1 MLYFE
6 QGSPDLELTAD
17 DLKEGLYDAFGKMGK
32 RQKVLAI
39 PPDYT
44 RLPSRAGELT
54 EFTWEY
60 YGEALTD
67 VLPALGTHS
76 PMNDHQ
82 ISHMFGHLP
91 ASLIREH
98 DWRNDVVTVGIVP
111 AAFVKEVSEGAVEFP
126 WPAQVNKLLVEGQ
139 FDLILSIGQVVP
151 HEVVGMANYNKNIF
165 VGTGGVEGINKSHFI
180 GAAYGME
187 RMMGHADTPVRR
199 IFNYASENFTN
210 HLPIVYVQTV
220 VGLDKKDGIIKT
232 RGLFIGDDF
241 EVFDKAARLA
251 LLVNFEMLDKPLKK
265 IIVSLDPTEFKSTW
279 LGNKSIYRTRMAI
292 EDGGE
297 LIVLA
302 PALKE
307 FGEDKEIDR
316 LIRKYGYFGTPA
328 TLKACDENVEL
339 RNNLSAAAH
348 LIHGSSE
355 GRFSITYCPGKGP
368 DNLTRKEIESVGFNY
383 TDIDETTN
391 RYNPANLR
399 EGYNTMP
406 NGEEI
411 FYISNPALGLW
422 AFKER
427 FKY

>member
-1 MLYFE
+1 MMYYE
-6 QGSPDLELTAD
+6 IGSTELELD
-17 DLKEGLYDAFGKMGK
+17 GEDLKKGLFEAFDKIGEKH
-32 RQKVLAI
+32 KVLAI

-54 EFTWEY
+54 EFTWQY
-60 YGEALTD
+60 FTDALTD

-76 PMNDHQ
+76 PMTTPQ
-82 ISHMFGHLP
+82 ISHMFKTLP

-98 DWRNDVVTVGIVP
+98 DWRHDVVTVGIVP
-111 AAFVKEVSEGAVEFP
+111 AEFVKEVSGGAVEFP
-126 WPAQVNKLLVEGQ
+126 WPAQVNKLLLEGN
-139 FDLILSIGQVVP
+139 FDLIVSIGQVVP

-165 VGTGGVEGINKSHFI
+165 VGTGGVEGINKSHFV

-199 IFNYASENFTN
+199 IFNYASEHFTAN
-210 HLPIVYVQTV
+210 LPIVYVQTV
-220 VGLDKKDGIIKT
+220 VGLDKRDGKIKT
-232 RGLFIGDDF
+232 RGLYIGDDF
-241 EVFDKAARLA
+241 EVFDKAAKLA

-265 IIVSLDPTEFKSTW
+265 VVVYLDPAEFKSTW

-292 EDGGE
+292 DDQGE

-316 LIRKYGYFGTPA
+316 LIRKYGYFGTPS
-328 TLKACDENVEL
+328 TLKACDENEEL
-339 RNNLSAAAH
+339 RKNLSAAAH

-355 GRFSITYCPGKGP
+355 GRFSVTYCPGKGSE
-368 DNLTRKEIESVGFNY
+368 NLSQAEIESVGFNY
-383 TDIDETTN
+383 ADIDEVTAK
-391 RYNPANLR
+391 YSPEKLR
-399 EGYNTMP
+399 DGFNIMP
-406 NGEEI
+406 DGEEI

>member
-1 MLYFE
+1 MLYYE
-6 QGSPDLELTAD
+6 IGSPDLELTVD
-17 DLKEGLYDAFGKMGK
+17 DLKKGLYEAFGKMGK
-32 RQKVLAI
+32 RHKVLVI

-76 PMNDHQ
+76 PMTVHQ
-82 ISHMFGHLP
+82 IQDMFGHLP

-111 AAFVKEVSEGAVEFP
+111 AEFVKEVSEGAVEYA
-126 WPAQVNKLLVEGQ
+126 WPAQVNKLLVEGH
-139 FDLILSIGQVVP
+139 FELILSIGQVVP

-165 VGTGGVEGINKSHFI
+165 VGTGGVEGINKSHFL

-220 VGLDKKDGIIKT
+220 VGLDKKDGKIKT

-265 IIVSLDPTEFKSTW
+265 VVVYLDPTEFKSTW

-292 EDGGE
+292 ADGGE
-297 LIVLA
+297 LIILA

-316 LIRKYGYFGTPA
+316 LIRKYGFFGTPA

-339 RNNLSAAAH
+339 RNNLSAASH

-368 DNLTRKEIESVGFNY
+368 DKLTQKEIESVGFNY
-383 TDIDETTN
+383 ADIDEITA
-391 RYNPANLR
+391 RYNPANLC

-406 NGEEI
+406 DGEEI
-411 FYISNPALGLW
+411 FFISNPALGLW
-422 AFKER
+422 AFKDR